1 MFSRP
6 PGIRPETRACRDGG
20 ELPGTDFEKVDET
33 EQLRC
38 RRTGGAWSAVGH
50 TRLKDICVDRRL
62 KRRNTGRIVSK
73 LWLPVVVLVVIAIV
87 GYGVN
92 TVRHAS
98 EAMTNPPVTG
108 TIPAT
113 VVQINPKNVTY
124 EVFGTLGSGGKVTY
138 ADLNSQPIE
147 VTPAS
152 LPWSHSETT
161 MASSATLSLVAQ
173 VDGSSVGCRI
183 IVNGEVRD
191 EHSVSHDAAAVACTV
206 TAA

>member
-1 MFSRP
+1 
-6 PGIRPETRACRDGG
+6 
-20 ELPGTDFEKVDET
+20 
-33 EQLRC
+33 
-38 RRTGGAWSAVGH
+38 
-50 TRLKDICVDRRL
+50 VDRRL
-62 KRRNTGRIVSK
+62 KRRNTSRIFSK
-73 LWLPVVVLVVIAIV
+73 LWLPAVVLVVIAIV

-92 TVRHAS
+92 AVRRAS
-98 EAMTNPPVTG
+98 EAIANPPVTG

-113 VVQINPKNVTY
+113 VVQINPKDVTY
-124 EVFGTLGSGGKVTY
+124 EVFGTLGGGGRVTY
-138 ADLNSQPIE
+138 ADLDSQPIE
-147 VTPAS
+147 VTLAS

-191 EHSVSHDAAAVACTV
+191 EHSITHEGAAVACTV